1 MLVCPYFQIVVLE
14 EFMYRTFIAAGLIA
28 GGLLFSCIPMLAHH
42 SVAANFDQSKTLD
55 VTGKVKEFEIRNP
68 HSQITLEVTKPDG
81 SVSDFYVEWSDKNAL
96 LRRTVPVDKIHVG
109 DKVTINVNP
118 SKRLPNLGYF
128 RTATLPDGTVLKDCG
143 FAAFRES
150 VANGTKITC

>member
-1 MLVCPYFQIVVLE
+1 IGIIIVSW
-14 EFMYRTFIAAGLIA
+14 
-28 GGLLFSCIPMLAHH
+28 LFLNSTSSLAHH

-68 HSQITLEVTKPDG
+68 HSQITLEVTKADG
-81 SVSDFYVEWSDKNAL
+81 SVSDYYVEWSDKNAL
-96 LRRTVPVDKIHVG
+96 LRRSVPVDKIKVG
-109 DKVTINVNP
+109 DKVTVNVHP
-118 SKRLPNLGYF
+118 SRRLPNLGYF

-150 VANGTKITC
+150 VAKG

>member
-1 MLVCPYFQIVVLE
+1 
-14 EFMYRTFIAAGLIA
+14 MYRKFTAVAMTRGC
-28 GGLLFSCIPMLAHH
+28 LLFSCGVGLAHH

-68 HSQITLEVTKPDG
+68 HSQITLEVSKPEG
-81 SVSDFYVEWSDKNAL
+81 GVSLFYVEWSDKNAL
-96 LRRTVPVDKIHVG
+96 MRRTVPVDKIKVG

-118 SKRLPNLGYF
+118 SRRLPNLGYF
-128 RTATLPDGTVLKDCG
+128 RTALLPDGTLLKDCG

-150 VANGTKITC
+150 VAKGAKITC